1 MLFQLI
7 EADVAQSA
15 NAGKNRGKAADGFF
29 AIRAAAIVFAGG
41 ELVLDHGV
49 ANHQLDGIGN
59 QEGFKGQRA
68 AIEHQRVVLYAVQGN
83 ELVHDADTSSDKF
96 VFRFLAKLRQ
106 LDAVRRPAGLIGESQ
121 RGGDF
126 NRGG

>member
-1 MLFQLI
+1 M
-7 EADVAQSA
+7 
-15 NAGKNRGKAADGFF
+15 
-29 AIRAAAIVFAGG
+29 
-41 ELVLDHGV
+41 LDHGV
-49 ANHQLDGIGN
+49 ADHEFDGIGN

-68 AIEHQRVVLYAVQGN
+68 AIEHKRVVLLPVQGN
-83 ELVHDADTSSDKF
+83 ELVHDADASADEF
-96 VFRFLAKLRQ
+96 VFCFLAKLRQ